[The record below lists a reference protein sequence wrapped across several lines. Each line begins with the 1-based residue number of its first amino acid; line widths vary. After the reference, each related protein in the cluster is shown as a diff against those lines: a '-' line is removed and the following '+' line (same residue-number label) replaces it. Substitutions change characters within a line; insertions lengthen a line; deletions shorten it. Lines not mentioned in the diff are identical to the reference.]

1 MDGPGSAPIVYDLSR
16 GWTRSWEKVVPEEN
30 VYRYYLLSLE
40 QNLWG
45 EWELIRR
52 WGRIGQRPTRALLQV
67 VESPDAVEDIAARID
82 LVRRKRGYVRRE

>member
-1 MDGPGSAPIVYDLSR
+1 MDGPAPAPIVYELSR
-16 GWTRSWEKVVPEEN
+16 GWSRYWEKVLPEEN

-52 WGRIGQRPTRALLQV
+52 WGRIGRRPTRALLQV
-67 VESPDAVEDIAARID
+67 VDSPAAAEDIAAGID
-82 LVRRKRGYVRRE
+82 RVRRKRGYVRRD